1 MEHLSGGSLGSL
13 INMCKRL
20 NINSV
25 RFYTAELIC
34 GLQFLHGHGI
44 AHRDIKPANIMLD
57 KDGHIRIIDLGVAK
71 DGLTASKKIYGRT
84 GTFRYM
90 APEVLLGEAYNV
102 AVDWW
107 SLGIV
112 VSIMSSG
119 RFPFYNGP
127 ERDKIQTSVT
137 SDQPKF
143 PAWLGEDLTDLLTNL
158 LQKDPEKRLG
168 VSRNIRD
175 HPFFETICWEELE
188 QRRAQPPFTPSL
200 SCSGV
205 NHLDWPEDKPPLHP
219 VSDFSFL
226 SPSWTQ

>member
-1 MEHLSGGSLGSL
+1 MEYLSGGSLESL
-13 INMCKRL
+13 IKKSGKL
-20 NINSV
+20 NIEIT
-25 RFYTAELIC
+25 RFITAELIC

-57 KDGHIRIIDLGVAK
+57 KDGHARIIDLGLAK

-90 APEVLLGEAYNV
+90 APEVLLEKSYTA

-112 VSIMSSG
+112 VSKMSTGQS
-119 RFPFYNGP
+119 PFNNGP
-127 ERDKIQTSVT
+127 QKQDVYKSITTEK
-137 SDQPKF
+137 PKF
-143 PAWLGEDLTDLLTNL
+143 STWLDVDVKHLIKKLLR
-158 LQKDPEKRLG
+158 KDPGTRLG
-168 VSRNIRD
+168 MSGNIRD

-188 QRRAQPPFTPSL
+188 QRRARPPFELFFVSKGL
-200 SCSGV
+200 LQKACSGV

-219 VSDFSFL
+219 VSD
-226 SPSWTQ
+226 